1 METFKKAE
9 IAEYFNDFLQ
19 DNIDSL
25 EDNNFLE
32 DIHHHAFNTDYYIIG
47 TYQAKQW
54 LGDRAFDVIEI
65 IKNYEQENFG
75 EISTDL
81 SSPENVVNMY
91 AYIIGEEVVN
101 EWREKVNSQYDDVL
115 TDNEELNIKCLAIRE
130 QLKSNINCMFKE
142 C

>member
-9 IAEYFNDFLQ
+9 IVEYFNDFLQ

-25 EDNNFLE
+25 EDNDFLE

-54 LGDRAFDVIEI
+54 LGDHAFDVIET
-65 IKNYEQENFG
+65 IKNYEQDNFG
-75 EISTDL
+75 EIFTDL
-81 SSPENVVNMY
+81 SNPENVVNMY

-115 TDNEELNIKCLAIRE
+115 TDNEKFNVKCWAIRE